1 MKVKKALKRLARAE
15 AILSELLNQ
24 FPAIED
30 HVRASL
36 SQASALLVLARE
48 SIKKRAEAILSKKT
62 PAKSKIAVSPGKKKS
77 SLRAGKPVRAQRAV
91 PRKESPILRRRAVQA
106 PRRTQEILESADR
119 TARDAHPP
127 AKEAAHKADP
137 SSSESNQ

>member
-36 SQASALLVLARE
+36 SQANALLALARE
-48 SIKKRAEAILSKKT
+48 SIKKRADAIPSKKT
-62 PAKSKIAVSPGKKKS
+62 LAKSKIAASPSKKKS
-77 SLRAGKPVRAQRAV
+77 SLRANKTVRAQRAI
-91 PRKESPILRRRAVQA
+91 PRKESPILTRRVVRS
-106 PRRTQEILESADR
+106 PRRTQEILESANR
-119 TARDAHPP
+119 TARDAHSP
-127 AKEAAHKADP
+127 AKEAAPKADP
-137 SSSESNQ
+137 